1 MSISPLIGL
10 SSGVLQ
16 SVLQSVLPGIG
27 SSNNSTNSTTSI
39 DPSKVQQDGG
49 RLSPLAQLMSTLQQL
64 QQSDPTKYQQVT
76 AQIAANL
83 QTAAQTA
90 QSEGNTTAAT
100 QLNQLST
107 DFTNASKSGQFP
119 NIQDLAQ
126 AVGGGHHHGG
136 HHHHHVQSSTDN
148 ANGSSSTSPS
158 TSPAGLNQF
167 LSAFQNGNEALNPL
181 SIIENTLSGAG
192 ITTG

>member
-16 SVLQSVLPGIG
+16 SVLQSVLP
-27 SSNNSTNSTTSI
+27 SSNNSTTNTTGI
-39 DPSKVQQDGG
+39 DPSLVQQDGG
-49 RLSPLAQLMSTLQQL
+49 RLSPFAQLMSTLQQL

-136 HHHHHVQSSTDN
+136 HHHHHVQSSTDS